1 MKHKL
6 LLTNH
11 SKNIYACISHD
22 GHLKEEKRKKEF
34 LCLYLL
40 LMIRCLQ
47 HCKNVEK
54 SKVLTILESPL
65 GGCFVLFLYASVLS
79 YCVKL

>member
-1 MKHKL
+1 MFVS
-6 LLTNH
+6 TFN
-11 SKNIYACISHD
+11 D
-22 GHLKEEKRKKEF
+22 F
-34 LCLYLL
+34 PV
-40 LMIRCLQ
+40 MIRCLQ